1 MLTPIRLVGPD
12 QGLCFDR
19 AAGHLYRP
27 SYVDSE
33 GQVLQWDPSFASLIR
48 RSPLADFLA
57 DPAYSEHGAR
67 VVFTRMEG
75 GREVLADTLGLDQG
89 AKLPRSLHRRLRLA
103 EQRLQAMR
111 GTGRLTPEEEEFL
124 TAFRLP
130 DVAAFPSSYRVKKAG
145 VFSSR
150 RLYVLWGL
158 VPEQAR
164 ATPTIMIGWGNAAEA
179 GAGSEAGAMGGGQSS
194 GATDEGQG
202 QVLYDDSLG
211 WPKWLEWLVVFL
223 GIALVL
229 LVLWLLFSM
238 LVPDFGAGNDETASE
253 RKAPSSAEQKHYLA
267 ERKAKLQEDINQRAP
282 SQRPPEDPEVR
293 RLFAVERALE
303 MRKLAEIQEEA
314 ARAAEEVAT
323 GAQRKAEASGL
334 ASDEAAART
343 LRGQAESKRAEAL
356 KADDLADRAYLY
368 PQETL
373 RKERLRQNKRF
384 NDLSQQAEAA
394 KKAAE
399 ATGRNEDADKAKQLQ
414 AAAEEAR
421 RGLPGP
427 PMSPEEER
435 SVRKEMFVTPKS
447 SGQEGEIIVRRVGE
461 DKLEADGVRLLLEAE
476 GNGRKEFKVKGWAF
490 GLSPLIEQERLDY
503 AFPVRPDL
511 SIATPLDLYFE
522 YRGEDGQI
530 HEDCAP
536 FVISGD
542 LEFRLKLDI
551 ESATGSPPQPPTA
564 KPKPGA

>member
-1 MLTPIRLVGPD
+1 MLTPIRLAEPEH
-12 QGLCFDR
+12 GLCFDR

-27 SYVDSE
+27 AYVDGE
-33 GQVLQWDPSFASLIR
+33 GQVLQWDRSFASLIR

-57 DPAYSEHGAR
+57 DPDYSEKGGR

-89 AKLPRSLHRRLRLA
+89 AKLPRSLYRRLRLA
-103 EQRLQAMR
+103 EQELRAMR
-111 GTGRLTPEEEEFL
+111 GSGRLTAEEEDFL

-130 DVAAFPSSYRVKKAG
+130 DVATFPSAYRVRKAG

-158 VPEQAR
+158 APEKAR
-164 ATPTIMIGWGNAAEA
+164 AVPTIMIGGGNAHESIG
-179 GAGSEAGAMGGGQSS
+179 GAQPGDAQASSLADEGGGQ
-194 GATDEGQG
+194 
-202 QVLYDDSLG
+202 VVYDDSLG

-229 LVLWLLFSM
+229 LVFWLLFSM
-238 LVPDFGAGNDETASE
+238 LLPDFGAGNDETASE

-267 ERKAKLQEDINQRAP
+267 ERKAKLQEDINRRAP
-282 SQRPPEDPEVR
+282 SQRSTEDPDVR
-293 RLFAVERALE
+293 RLFAIERALE

-314 ARAAEEVAT
+314 ARVAEEVAT
-323 GAQRKAEASGL
+323 GAQQKAEASGL

-373 RKERLRQNKRF
+373 RKERLRQNKLF

-435 SVRKEMFVTPKS
+435 GVRKEMFVTPKS
-447 SGQEGEIIVRRVGE
+447 SGREGEIIVRRVGE
-461 DKLEADGVRLLLEAE
+461 DKLEADGVRLRLEAE

-503 AFPVRPDL
+503 TFPVRPDL

-522 YRGEDGQI
+522 YRGEDGQMQ
-530 HEDCAP
+530 EDCAP